1 MRFIDTHTHI
11 YTEEFVDDGE
21 DVVRSAI
28 EAGAE
33 ALLLP
38 NIDANSLP
46 QVEALCKKWLNFCFP
61 MIGLH
66 PTEITEESSDFLQEI
81 GNRLSKSESPFIAIG
96 EVGIDLYWDASKR
109 EEQIKVFAKQIE
121 WSIQYKLPLVIHSRS
136 AHREIMETLTP
147 FRQNLLGGIFHCF
160 SGTIEEANEILYD
173 FPNFYFGIGGVV
185 TFKNSI
191 LPQVLQSCIP
201 LEKIV
206 VETDAPY
213 LAPVPYRGKRNEPKY
228 ILSILNKLADI
239 YGVEVDK
246 VAEVTTRNVYHLFPS
261 LKCHNMDLKE
271 KNNYMEKKSNKNL
284 V

>member
-11 YTEEFVDDGE
+11 YTEEFADDGE
-21 DVVRSAI
+21 DVVLSAI

-46 QVEALCKKWLNFCFP
+46 QVEALCERWPDFCFP

-81 GNRLSKSESPFIAIG
+81 ENRLSKPESPFIAIG
-96 EVGIDLYWDASKR
+96 EVGIDLYWDTSKR
-109 EEQIKVFAKQIE
+109 KEQMEVFSKQIE
-121 WSIQYKLPLVIHSRS
+121 WSIQYKLPLVIHSRN
-136 AHREIMETLTP
+136 AHREIMETLAP
-147 FRQNLLGGIFHCF
+147 FRQSLSGGIFHCF
-160 SGTIEEANEILYD
+160 SGTIEDANEILHD

-191 LPQVLQSCIP
+191 LPQVLQACIP

-228 ILSILNKLADI
+228 IQLILNKLAEI
-239 YGVEVDK
+239 YRAEVDK
-246 VAEVTTRNVYHLFPS
+246 VAEVTTQNVYRIFPS
-261 LKCHNMDLKE
+261 LKCHDVTSKG
-271 KNNYMEKKSNKNL
+271 KKL
-284 V
+284 TM